1 MLSPN
6 LRLLLIGVFFIG
18 GVISIAASLGLYVSI
33 VFFLTAAIL
42 LLGHFRHG
50 PVLAVLMA
58 LRRGKVGQAEELL
71 QTVKRPDWLSK
82 RYRTYYYFATSLVA
96 THRQD
101 VNGAEQY
108 AELALQ
114 EDYLQPR
121 EQAILVYN
129 LARVEFERNNW
140 ARSRQHLSN
149 LDQLPIDDLHLKERV
164 QELHNALDKCSA

>member
-6 LRLLLIGVFFIG
+6 LRLILIGVFLLG
-18 GVISIAASLGLYVSI
+18 GVVSSLNDLGLYVTL
-33 VFFLTAAIL
+33 VFFLTAVIL
-42 LLGHFRHG
+42 LLGHVRHG
-50 PVLAVLMA
+50 PILAVLMA
-58 LRRGKVGQAEELL
+58 LRKGQVSQAEQLL

-114 EDYLQPR
+114 ENYLQPR

-140 ARSRQHLSN
+140 ARSREHLAA
-149 LDQLPIDDLHLKERV
+149 LDQLPVDDLHLKERV
-164 QELHNALDKCSA
+164 QELRDALDRV

>member
-6 LRLLLIGVFFIG
+6 LRLILIGVFLVG
-18 GVISIAASLGLYVSI
+18 GVVSAATQLGLYI
-33 VFFLTAAIL
+33 TLVFFMTAFIL
-42 LLGHFRHG
+42 MLGHVRHG
-50 PVLAVLMA
+50 PILAVLMA
-58 LRRGKVGQAEELL
+58 LRRGQVGRAEELL
-71 QTVKRPDWLSK
+71 KAVKRPDWLSK

-114 EDYLQPR
+114 ENYLQAR

-129 LARVEFERNNW
+129 LARVEFERKNW
-140 ARSRQHLSN
+140 ARSREHLAD
-149 LDQLPIDDLHLKERV
+149 LDQLPTDDLHLKQRI
-164 QELHNALDKCSA
+164 QELRDALDRV